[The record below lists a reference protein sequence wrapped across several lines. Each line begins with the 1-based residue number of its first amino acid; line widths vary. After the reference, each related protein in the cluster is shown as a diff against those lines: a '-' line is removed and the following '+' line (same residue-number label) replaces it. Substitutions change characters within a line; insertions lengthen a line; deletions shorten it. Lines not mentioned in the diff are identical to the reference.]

1 MDNKDSLL
9 LNEKITTIL
18 NNIHVFKKIR
28 SSLAETGMIHYLEV
42 KSFCQREKVH
52 FYRQRLHM
60 FFGGPKG
67 PFVHFL

>member
-9 LNEKITTIL
+9 LNEKISTIL

-42 KSFCQREKVH
+42 KIF
-52 FYRQRLHM
+52 L
-60 FFGGPKG
+60 PKG
-67 PFVHFL
+67 KKYIFKG

>member
-9 LNEKITTIL
+9 LNEKISTIL

-52 FYRQRLHM
+52 F
-60 FFGGPKG
+60 
-67 PFVHFL
+67 

>member
-42 KSFCQREKVH
+42 KYFCQREKTT
-52 FYRQRLHM
+52 
-60 FFGGPKG
+60 
-67 PFVHFL
+67 FLQAKAAHVLWWS